1 MSDLEKFRAA
11 QMQDPEFREIC
22 QEMSV
27 SSDIAKAI
35 ISARLQKN
43 ITQKELADLTGI
55 SQGNISRYENCEK
68 EPTVTTLKRI
78 AKAMGLQ
85 VKIEFV
91 PEPEKN
97 SVLK

>member
-22 QEMSV
+22 EEMSV

-43 ITQKELADLTGI
+43 ITQKELAARTGI
-55 SQGNISRYENCEK
+55 SQGHISRYENCEK

-78 AKAMGLQ
+78 AKAMGFQ
-85 VKIEFV
+85 FKIEFV
-91 PEPEKN
+91 PIPPED
-97 SVLK
+97 VAQE